1 MQIEVDI
8 ESAYELM
15 GKLILSD
22 IELYREQLEGVN
34 MLEFVRMT
42 PAEQQ
47 DVVDSAE
54 QLLVLERAADYY
66 CGKDWQSKI

>member
-42 PAEQQ
+42 PTEQQ

>member
-22 IELYREQLEGVN
+22 IELYREELEGVN

-42 PAEQQ
+42 PAGQQ